1 MATKEDYA
9 IIGRVANLCVEI
21 LGPCNVAVDYLNG
34 RDIVSESFGL
44 KSNDLV
50 FRFKIESDIRKS
62 FCVHSR
68 EELSDDDIRER
79 IRVANRGESAT
90 LNVTRS
96 MVLGS
101 EAALA

>member
-34 RDIVSESFGL
+34 LDIVSESFGL
-44 KSNDLV
+44 KSSDLV

-68 EELSDDDIRER
+68 EELSDDDIRKR
-79 IRVANRGESAT
+79 I
-90 LNVTRS
+90 L
-96 MVLGS
+96 
-101 EAALA
+101 AALNAVGFDPVVLTSGVN